1 MLLGRMIA
9 EFGCGASQARQ
20 SSASTWGALRHNV
33 PMPNAKLILA
43 ARMADIEAFH
53 VMDVQNRAHELEAAG
68 RRIVHMEIGQP
79 DFGAPPLVAQAAIEA
94 IRERRLGYTA
104 SLGIPQLRQAISDY
118 YRERLGVTVPS
129 SRIVVTA
136 GASGAFLL
144 TLGALVDPGD
154 EVLMPDPCYP
164 CNRHFVRMFEGH
176 PRAIPVDEKQ
186 HYQLSD
192 ADIRAHWNRATRG
205 VLLAS
210 PSNPTGTMIPREEL
224 RAIIASVR
232 RAGGFIV
239 MDEIYQGLV
248 YDREASTA
256 LELAEDVFVVNSFSK
271 YFNMTGWRLGWIVA
285 PETHVREI
293 EKLAQNAFIC
303 PSAPAQYAALAAF
316 RPETLAVLEERRQEF
331 HRRRDHV
338 VPALREL
345 GFRIPVMPEG
355 AFYIYAGCEG
365 FSKDSS
371 EFALRV
377 LEEAGVAITPGL
389 DFGSNRPER
398 HVRFAY
404 TRSLEDLEEGI
415 ERIARMLGLPRRSA
429 RA

>member
-1 MLLGRMIA
+1 
-9 EFGCGASQARQ
+9 
-20 SSASTWGALRHNV
+20 
-33 PMPNAKLILA
+33 MPNANLMLA
-43 ARMADIEAFH
+43 ARMADIEPFH
-53 VMDVQNRAHELEAAG
+53 VMDVQNRAHALEATG

-79 DFGAPPLVAQAAIEA
+79 DFPAPPLVADAAIEA
-94 IRERRLGYTA
+94 IRKRRLGYTA
-104 SLGIPQLRQAISDY
+104 SIGIPELRQAISDY

-164 CNRHFVRMFEGH
+164 CNRHFVRLFEGR
-176 PRAIPVDEKQ
+176 PRAIPVDENQ
-186 HYQLSD
+186 HYQLAAS
-192 ADIRAHWNRATRG
+192 DIRSHWSQRTCG

-224 RAIIASVR
+224 RAMVDTVR
-232 RAGGFIV
+232 QAGGFV
-239 MDEIYQGLV
+239 VVDEIYQGLV
-248 YDREASTA
+248 YDGEASTVLA
-256 LELAEDVFVVNSFSK
+256 LADDVFVVNSFSK

-285 PETHVREI
+285 PETYVREI

-331 HRRRDHV
+331 RRRRDYM
-338 VPALREL
+338 VPALRNL
-345 GFRIPVMPEG
+345 GFRIPVMPQG
-355 AFYIYAGCEG
+355 AFYIYAGCES
-365 FSKDSS
+365 FCSDSAQ
-371 EFALRV
+371 FALRV

-389 DFGSNRPER
+389 DFGSNRPEH

-404 TRSLEDLEEGI
+404 TRSLEDLKEGV
-415 ERIARMLGLPRRSA
+415 ESLARMLSGSRDARRSY
-429 RA
+429 

>member
-1 MLLGRMIA
+1 
-9 EFGCGASQARQ
+9 
-20 SSASTWGALRHNV
+20 
-33 PMPNAKLILA
+33 
-43 ARMADIEAFH
+43 
-53 VMDVQNRAHELEAAG
+53 
-68 RRIVHMEIGQP
+68 
-79 DFGAPPLVAQAAIEA
+79 
-94 IRERRLGYTA
+94 
-104 SLGIPQLRQAISDY
+104 
-118 YRERLGVTVPS
+118 
-129 SRIVVTA
+129 
-136 GASGAFLL
+136 
-144 TLGALVDPGD
+144 
-154 EVLMPDPCYP
+154 
-164 CNRHFVRMFEGH
+164 MFEGR

-186 HYQLSD
+186 HYQPAD
-192 ADIRAHWNRATRG
+192 ADIRSRWSRATRG

-210 PSNPTGTMIPREEL
+210 PSNPTGTTIPRDEL

-232 RAGGFIV
+232 RMRGFV
-239 MDEIYQGLV
+239 VVDEIYQGLV
-248 YDREASTA
+248 YDGEASTV
-256 LELAEDVFVVNSFSK
+256 LELDDDVFVVNSFSK

-331 HRRRDHV
+331 RRRRDFM

-345 GFRIPVMPEG
+345 GFRIPVMPQG
-355 AFYIYAGCEG
+355 AFYIYAGCES
-365 FSKDSS
+365 FSEDSTQ
-371 EFALRV
+371 FALRV

-389 DFGSNRPER
+389 DFGANRPER

-415 ERIARMLGLPRRSA
+415 ERIARMLGRPRRSA